1 MFRRL
6 SKASAQ
12 VDVKVIGQIS
22 LGYFKLMCEMVQL
35 TEKEAEQLVIKNSK
49 MRVFKVHEGKI
60 NPALLDAVL
69 ETLVMS
75 QFALSAKIS
84 RGNRHTLPLSK
95 S

>member
-1 MFRRL
+1 
-6 SKASAQ
+6 
-12 VDVKVIGQIS
+12 
-22 LGYFKLMCEMVQL
+22 MVEY

-49 MRVFKVHEGKI
+49 MSIFKVHKGKI
-60 NPALLDAVL
+60 NLALLDTVL